1 MSSLKNALKSQ
12 KTHRERHQPEQ
23 RASLGLLEKRKDYK
37 LRANDHN
44 QKKKALE
51 HLRKKALNK
60 NPDEFYFHMIN
71 SKQEE
76 GVHKERNKDKEYTE
90 EQIKLMQTQDKK
102 YIVNKRTSEKNKIER
117 IKATLHLINTS
128 DKPKNSHTFFVDS
141 EKEKKKFNVAKRLQT
156 DPSLLNRTHN
166 RPKLEDLKSGK
177 LKVADMDTET
187 MEEVEKKSSKAYKE
201 LHQRL
206 EREKQLGVVQN
217 KMEIKAALR
226 EKVKPVKQVVKEDKN
241 IAPVYLWPQERKR

>member
-1 MSSLKNALKSQ
+1 M
-12 KTHRERHQPEQ
+12 
-23 RASLGLLEKRKDYK
+23 
-37 LRANDHN
+37 
-44 QKKKALE
+44 
-51 HLRKKALNK
+51 
-60 NPDEFYFHMIN
+60 
-71 SKQEE
+71 
-76 GVHKERNKDKEYTE
+76 
-90 EQIKLMQTQDKK
+90 
-102 YIVNKRTSEKNKIER
+102 
-117 IKATLHLINTS
+117 HLINTS

-177 LKVADMDTET
+177 LEVADMDSET

>member
-1 MSSLKNALKSQ
+1 M
-12 KTHRERHQPEQ
+12 
-23 RASLGLLEKRKDYK
+23 
-37 LRANDHN
+37 
-44 QKKKALE
+44 
-51 HLRKKALNK
+51 
-60 NPDEFYFHMIN
+60 
-71 SKQEE
+71 
-76 GVHKERNKDKEYTE
+76 
-90 EQIKLMQTQDKK
+90 
-102 YIVNKRTSEKNKIER
+102 
-117 IKATLHLINTS
+117 HLINTS

-177 LKVADMDTET
+177 LEVADMDSET

-217 KMEIKAALR
+217 KMEVKAALR